1 MSADIFVSM
10 KTLTKRELVRKPS
23 VVSALKPGQ
32 SLAISDGDS
41 NLILTRTANEKM
53 SPEQIESDLQKIF
66 AGAPRMD
73 CQAVLDDLRD

>member
-1 MSADIFVSM
+1 M

-32 SLAISDGDS
+32 SLMIQDGDS
-41 NLILTRTANEKM
+41 NLVVTRKADAKM
-53 SPEQIESDLQKIF
+53 VPEQIEAELQKIF
-66 AGAPRMD
+66 AGAPVMD